1 MREEGN
7 DAEQAGKVKGCGDV
21 RKRDSE
27 EAVDKDVPTGGYTTR
42 TGTEVKETGAMNGD
56 VRAPLAE
63 QEDEEL
69 SSIEE
74 QLELDDTEWPDS
86 IGECFLILS
95 CVCFLYLILS
105 KAH

>member
-7 DAEQAGKVKGCGDV
+7 DAGQAGKVKGCGDV
-21 RKRDSE
+21 RKRDAE
-27 EAVDKDVPTGGYTTR
+27 EAVDKDVPAGGYTTR
-42 TGTEVKETGAMNGD
+42 IGTEVKETGAMNGD